1 MSALTIEQIQSLL
14 AGSRARGDYDEVLS
28 SFLKSEE
35 MGIEVDLN
43 NGPLAGKNNEKGSKN
58 VVTGFKN
65 AAKRMNDDGTPRHPG
80 AHQVQV
86 VLRKVGEGDEADY
99 HVFLINKGKLGGAT
113 EDAQP
118 EAEAQPAQA

>member
-1 MSALTIEQIQSLL
+1 MSALSIEQIQELL

-28 SFLKSEE
+28 TFLKSED

-43 NGPLAGKNNEKGSKN
+43 NGPLAGKNNEKGAKN

-80 AHQVQV
+80 AHQIQV
-86 VLRKVGEGDEADY
+86 VLRKVGEGDAADY
-99 HVFLINKGKLGGAT
+99 HVFLINKGKLGGVA
-113 EDAQP
+113 EEAP
-118 EAEAQPAQA
+118 AEAPAA

>member
-1 MSALTIEQIQSLL
+1 MSALSLDQIQELL

-28 SFLKSEE
+28 TFLKGED

-43 NGPLAGKNNEKGSKN
+43 NGPLAGKNNEKGAKN

-99 HVFLINKGKLGGAT
+99 HVFLINKAKLGGAAA
-113 EDAQP
+113 EAQP
-118 EAEAQPAQA
+118 EAAPAQ

>member
-1 MSALTIEQIQSLL
+1 MSALSIDQIQALL

-28 SFLKSEE
+28 NFLSSGE

-43 NGPLAGKNNEKGSKN
+43 NGPLAGKNTEKGAKN

-80 AHQVQV
+80 AHQVQT
-86 VLRKVGEGDEADY
+86 VLRKVGEGDEAEY
-99 HVFLINKGKLGGAT
+99 HVFLINKARLG
-113 EDAQP
+113 DAAGDTADT
-118 EAEAQPAQA
+118 AEATA

>member
-1 MSALTIEQIQSLL
+1 MSALSIDQIQELL

-28 SFLKSEE
+28 SFLKSED

-43 NGPLAGKNNEKGSKN
+43 NGPLAGKDNEKGSKN

-86 VLRKVGEGDEADY
+86 VLRKVGEGDDAKY
-99 HVFLINKGKLGGAT
+99 HVFLINKGKLGGAEAAT
-113 EDAQP
+113 EQP
-118 EAEAQPAQA
+118 AEAPVQ